1 MRRTLILAVSIAA
14 LALPV
19 VAAKPMRVSRWRD
32 VQRGSLQPD

>member
-19 VAAKPMRVSRWRD
+19 VAAKPFLD
-32 VQRGSLQPD
+32 NEPHLYLTG